1 MQLSLIMYEVQIL
14 QHGYVITE
22 LLYHS
27 SFVLFILQE
36 EELNKVVI
44 NPINAKESERP
55 FNSNAKLNDHAEK
68 SSLNNQMKNPPSS
81 KLDNGPNHFESA
93 PSTGEDQ
100 NLKL

>member
-1 MQLSLIMYEVQIL
+1 MKYRHWT
-14 QHGYVITE
+14 QHGHVNTG

-44 NPINAKESERP
+44 NPTNAKELERP
-55 FNSNAKLNDHAEK
+55 FNSHAKSNDHAEK
-68 SSLNNQMKNPPSS
+68 SSLNNQMKDPPFS
-81 KLDNGPNHFESA
+81 KLENGPNHFESE
-93 PSTGEDQ
+93 PSSGEDQ